1 MLSGLLIKIIRFL
14 FFHFTS
20 PPPLVYLMFTPITT
34 ESRYTILI
42 IKTGRNKNAR
52 TGC

>member
-20 PPPLVYLMFTPITT
+20 PAGLFNVYPHNH
-34 ESRYTILI
+34 I
-42 IKTGRNKNAR
+42 IALHYFNN
-52 TGC
+52 

>member
-20 PPPLVYLMFTPITT
+20 LPAGLFNVYPHNH
-34 ESRYTILI
+34 I
-42 IKTGRNKNAR
+42 IALHYFNN
-52 TGC
+52 

>member
-20 PPPLVYLMFTPITT
+20 PPPLVYLMLYPHNH
-34 ESRYTILI
+34 I
-42 IKTGRNKNAR
+42 IALHYFNN
-52 TGC
+52 

>member
-20 PPPLVYLMFTPITT
+20 PPPLVYLMFTPIV
-34 ESRYTILI
+34 LI
-42 IKTGRNKNAR
+42 HLKYEKNR
-52 TGC
+52 EDIGLFGI

>member
-20 PPPLVYLMFTPITT
+20 PPPAGLFNVYPHNH
-34 ESRYTILI
+34 I
-42 IKTGRNKNAR
+42 IALHYFNN
-52 TGC
+52 